1 MSLEAAIEKNTAA
14 VSKLLELLTAA
25 AALGSAGAV
34 VGAQAQPVVVPAL
47 APVPAPTPAAAP
59 AAAPAQ
65 PAALVFSDLETR
77 FRGLVA
83 KNRPAA
89 VKLLSDLGVAK
100 LSLATLQQYPSI
112 DAALRAAGA

>member
-14 VSKLLELLTAA
+14 VNSLLQLLITAA
-25 AALGSAGAV
+25 AVASTGAV
-34 VGAQAQPVVVPAL
+34 AGAQAQPVVVPAL
-47 APVPAPTPAAAP
+47 APVPAAAPTP